1 MKHIAVVVPTRA
13 FTKNYF
19 YANLRNMGCSDPFNP
34 NILYNVT
41 SSYVVPIKEDFLGF
55 LIGPSKS
62 GVVATG
68 PTTNL
73 EAVTQSLSS
82 RE

>member
-1 MKHIAVVVPTRA
+1 MG
-13 FTKNYF
+13 FT
-19 YANLRNMGCSDPFNP
+19 DPLNP
-34 NILYNVT
+34 NILHNVI

-62 GVVATG
+62 GVVVTG

-73 EAVTQSLSS
+73 EAVTQSLSL